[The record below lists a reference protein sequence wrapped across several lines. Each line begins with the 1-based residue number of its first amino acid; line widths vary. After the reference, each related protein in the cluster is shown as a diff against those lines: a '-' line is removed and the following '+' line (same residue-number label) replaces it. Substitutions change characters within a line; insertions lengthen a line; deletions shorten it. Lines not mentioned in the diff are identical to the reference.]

1 MRSFVIVLF
10 SRTLYLGLFISDFFI
25 SDFLS
30 DFLSRAC
37 LTLFY
42 FNLRANATLI
52 NLNPH
57 WLFDPETGKQ
67 FRDF

>member
-1 MRSFVIVLF
+1 MHSFVIVLF
-10 SRTLYLGLFISDFFI
+10 SRTFYLGFFI
-25 SDFLS
+25 SDFL
-30 DFLSRAC
+30 FRAC

-57 WLFDPETGKQ
+57 WLFDPETGEQ

>member
-10 SRTLYLGLFISDFFI
+10 SRTLYLGLFISDFF
-25 SDFLS
+25 
-30 DFLSRAC
+30 SRAC

>member
-10 SRTLYLGLFISDFFI
+10 SRTLYLGLFISDFF
-25 SDFLS
+25 S